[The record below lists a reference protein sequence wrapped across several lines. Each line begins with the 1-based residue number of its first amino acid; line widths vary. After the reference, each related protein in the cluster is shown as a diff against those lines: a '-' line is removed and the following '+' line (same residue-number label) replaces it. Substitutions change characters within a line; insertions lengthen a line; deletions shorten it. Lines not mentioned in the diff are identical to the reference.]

1 MTTTV
6 NRYHPLLVALHWL
19 VAVLIIGNLAGGKLL
34 LASLSESDPQK
45 LEVLRLHML
54 GGLTVLLLLV
64 GRLVTR
70 FTTARPGAAH
80 ASAPL
85 NWLAAISHA
94 ALYLAGL
101 AMAVTGLGMAQ
112 LAGLFPL
119 LEGKPVSLPED
130 WSAIAP
136 HAGHE
141 LFANVLIAM
150 IALHLAGALYHM
162 VKRDGVARRM
172 WFGARKVE

>member
-1 MTTTV
+1 MKARVT
-6 NRYHPLLVALHWL
+6 RYHPLLVGLHWIIAL
-19 VAVLIIGNLAGGKLL
+19 LIIGNLAGGKLL
-34 LASLSESDPQK
+34 LESLSDSDPAK

-54 GGLTVLLLLV
+54 GGLTILLLLV

-70 FTTARPGAAH
+70 FATARPGPAH
-80 ASAPL
+80 DSRPL
-85 NWLAAISHA
+85 GWLAAVSHLG
-94 ALYLAGL
+94 LYLASL

-119 LEGKPVSLPED
+119 LEGKSVTLPED

-141 LFANVLIAM
+141 LFANVLIAL
-150 IALHLAGALYHM
+150 IVLHFAGAAYHM
-162 VKRDGVARRM
+162 AKRDGVAGRM
-172 WFGARKVE
+172 WFGKRAAD

>member
-1 MTTTV
+1 MKARPT
-6 NRYHPLLVALHWL
+6 RYHPLLVGLHWI
-19 VAVLIIGNLAGGKLL
+19 VAVLIIGNLAAGTLVL
-34 LASLSESDPQK
+34 DRLPDSDPAK

-54 GGLTVLLLLV
+54 GGLAILGLMV

-70 FTTARPGAAH
+70 FATTKPAPAH
-80 ASAPL
+80 DAGPL
-85 NWLAAISHA
+85 RWLAAASHTG
-94 ALYLAGL
+94 LYLASL

-119 LEGKPVSLPED
+119 LEGKPMTLPAD

-141 LFANVLIAM
+141 LFATVLIGL
-150 IALHLAGALYHM
+150 IGLHFAGAVWHM
-162 VKRDGVARRM
+162 TKRDSVARRM
-172 WFGARKVE
+172 WFGKRSAD

>member
-1 MTTTV
+1 MSTV
-6 NRYHPLLVALHWL
+6 VTRYHPLLVTLHWL
-19 VAVLIIGNLAGGKLL
+19 IAVLIIGNLAAGKLL
-34 LASLSESDPQK
+34 LESLPDVDPQK

-54 GGLTVLLLLV
+54 GGLTILLLLA

-70 FTTARPGAAH
+70 FATARPGPAH
-80 ASAPL
+80 DSAPL
-85 NWLAAISHA
+85 NWLATISHA
-94 ALYLAGL
+94 VLYLASL

-130 WSAIAP
+130 WSTIAP

-141 LFANVLIAM
+141 LFANVLIG
-150 IALHLAGALYHM
+150 IIVLHFAGALYHM
-162 VKRDGVARRM
+162 VKRDGAAGRM
-172 WFGARKVE
+172 WFGARKSD

>member
-1 MTTTV
+1 MKAQVT
-6 NRYHPLLVALHWL
+6 RYHPLLVALHWV
-19 VAVLIIGNLAGGKLL
+19 VAILIIGNLAAGKLL
-34 LASLSESDPQK
+34 LEGLSDTDPAK

-70 FTTARPGAAH
+70 FATARPGAAH
-80 ASAPL
+80 SSKPL
-85 NWLAAISHA
+85 NWLTAISHA
-94 ALYLAGL
+94 GLYLAAL
-101 AMAVTGLGMAQ
+101 AMAVTGLGTAQ

-119 LEGKPVSLPED
+119 LQGQPVTIPED

-141 LFANVLIAM
+141 LFANVLLVLIAV
-150 IALHLAGALYHM
+150 HFAGALYHM
-162 VKRDGVARRM
+162 VKRDGVAGRI
-172 WFGARKVE
+172 WFGKRTAD